1 MDLHPAIS
9 KASEQFSTATGKLLS
24 SKIRPSVGFASSR
37 RLLLYGLYQ
46 STRNCV
52 AFMVTREDEALKKIA
67 RTQPGLLVVTPHLD
81 LGSGLNL
88 VRKSSSVV
96 SDICSVVICDQ
107 ACDNLAAADGSGA
120 DAVLCEQDFL
130 TEAQPLQTILTSLSL
145 GRKYRSPAVLQ
156 ALSALRTEKDK
167 WRDSPPPPFSSREK
181 DLLNLWIQGLGDRE
195 AAEQLGVSYSTV
207 RGYGRTLRKK
217 LGVSSRSQAVLR
229 AAALGI
235 ARGGR

>member
-9 KASEQFSTATGKLLS
+9 NASAQFSNATGMLLS
-24 SKIRPSVGFASSR
+24 SNIRPSVGLASSR
-37 RLLLYGLYQ
+37 RLLLYVLYQ

-52 AFMVTREDEALKKIA
+52 AFMVTREDEALKKIT

-81 LGSGLNL
+81 YGSGLDL

-107 ACDNLAAADGSGA
+107 ACDNLAAAAGSGA

-130 TEAQPLQTILTSLSL
+130 TEAQPLQTIVTALSL

-167 WRDSPPPPFSSREK
+167 WRDSPPPLSSREK

-207 RGYGRTLRKK
+207 RGYGRTLRQK
-217 LGVSSRSQAVLR
+217 LGVSSRSQAVFR
-229 AAALGI
+229 AAALGT